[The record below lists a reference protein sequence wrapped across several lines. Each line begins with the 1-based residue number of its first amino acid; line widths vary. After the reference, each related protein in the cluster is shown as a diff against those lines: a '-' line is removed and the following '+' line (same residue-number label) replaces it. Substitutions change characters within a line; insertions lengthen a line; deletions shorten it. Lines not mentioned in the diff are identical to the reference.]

1 MQHDVLAA
9 LADAEVRFIVT
20 GGVAVALHGCVR
32 PVADLDIVVE
42 PSLANL
48 NAVTTLMTRLGF
60 WPTLPL
66 PLSAVI
72 VMRMLDSSGREV
84 DVNRL
89 YPVDF
94 AGLHERATHV
104 SLDGRSIAIV
114 SRQDLIAIKRQRGR
128 DYDFA
133 DVQLLEALSG

>member
-1 MQHDVLAA
+1 MDHVLVA
-9 LADAEVRFIVT
+9 LADAEVRFVVT
-20 GGVAVALHGCVR
+20 GGVAVALHGCAR

-48 NAVTTLMTRLGF
+48 NAVMTVMSRLGF

-66 PLSAVI
+66 PISVVV
-72 VMRMLDSSGREV
+72 VMRMLDSTGREV

-94 AGLHERATHV
+94 AGLYERAARV
-104 SLDGRSIAIV
+104 PLEGRSIAIV

-128 DYDFA
+128 DYDLA
-133 DVQLLEALSG
+133 DVRLLEGLPE